1 MKTQRQPGTLNTDFW
16 GAGIMFFFAIGFWT
30 QMDPDFTRYGAYFP
44 ERLIPCLFIL
54 GVLLVIKGFVKPAYL
69 PNFWRA
75 VNVSMVFTIIVG
87 VVWVFTF
94 EWLGFA
100 LSSTLAILVL
110 LICFQRGSLKQP
122 VQLAK
127 YLAIA
132 LGEVGFIYL
141 VFEKWLYVPLPV
153 GSFWS

>member
-16 GAGIMFFFAIGFWT
+16 GAGIMFFFAIGFWS

-44 ERLIPCLFIL
+44 NRLIPCLFIL

-69 PNFWRA
+69 PSFWGT
-75 VNVSMVFTIIVG
+75 VNTTMIFTMMVG

-94 EWLGFA
+94 EWLGFT
-100 LSSTLAILVL
+100 LSSVLAILVL
-110 LICFQRGSLKQP
+110 LICFRPESLKQP
-122 VQLAK
+122 AQLAK
-127 YLAIA
+127 YAAIA

-141 VFEKWLYVPLPV
+141 LFVKFLYVSLPV
-153 GSFWS
+153 GRLWS

>member
-1 MKTQRQPGTLNTDFW
+1 MKSKRQPGTVNTDFW
-16 GAGIMFFFAIGFWT
+16 GAGLMFFFAIGFWS

-44 ERLIPCLFIL
+44 NRLIPCLFIL
-54 GVLLVIKGFVKPAYL
+54 GALLLIKGFVKPAYL
-69 PNFWRA
+69 PSFWKA
-75 VNVSMVFTIIVG
+75 MNATMIFTIVTG
-87 VVWVFTF
+87 VVWVFTL

-100 LSSTLAILVL
+100 LSSTLAILAL
-110 LICFQRGSLKQP
+110 LIRFRRESLKQP
-122 VQLAK
+122 AQLAK

-153 GSFWS
+153 GSLWS

>member
-1 MKTQRQPGTLNTDFW
+1 MKARRQPGTLNTDFW

-44 ERLIPCLFIL
+44 DKLIPCLFIL

-69 PNFWRA
+69 PSFWKG
-75 VNVSMVFTIIVG
+75 VNASMVFTIVVG
-87 VVWVFTF
+87 LAWVFTL

-100 LSSTLAILVL
+100 LSSTLAILVIL
-110 LICFQRGSLKQP
+110 VSFQWESMKQP
-122 VQLAK
+122 AQLAK

-141 VFEKWLYVPLPV
+141 MFEKWLYVPLPV
-153 GSFWS
+153 GRLWS